1 MQNMRENWEK
11 LQELSRN
18 ISEDKFEV
26 WMKETTNLISTM
38 IENIFPMADEEN
50 KTIILQELQDITS
63 AMEVKDMVLLEDAI
77 RYGFLDTTEEYCL

>member
-1 MQNMRENWEK
+1 M
-11 LQELSRN
+11 
-18 ISEDKFEV
+18 

>member
-1 MQNMRENWEK
+1 MQKMRENWEK